1 MLLLQLIYL
10 GNHPDKSSIGILL
23 VSLII
28 CIIHGVF
35 STIKMLTITRP
46 SKINEDIMLTEFA
59 NHINPGHRPLKKSL
73 VTFLQKWKRR
83 IE

>member
-1 MLLLQLIYL
+1 M

-35 STIKMLTITRP
+35 STIKMLSITRP
-46 SKINEDIMLTEFA
+46 SKINEDIMLIEVA
-59 NHINPGHRPLKKSL
+59 SHISSQRRHLKKSL
-73 VTFLQKWKRR
+73 VAFLSKWKRR
-83 IE
+83 IAQYLDN